1 MPSVRKLSEHSR
13 RGQPAL
19 RTPARLPRVRP
30 GVAAPRRASLR
41 AQRVLRRGPIAF
53 ILAATVTSSSWLLQ
67 AAQRPP
73 AAAAWRFV
81 VSGDARDCGDVVTPA
96 IAETARAN
104 RAAFYWHL
112 GDLRNSYT
120 PDMDIQHQPEHVKAP
135 LSLEDYRAME
145 WRDFI
150 ASQIAPFGSI
160 PYFIGI
166 GNHEV
171 VETKTR
177 EEYVA
182 TFAAWLDTPVL
193 RAQRQKDTPAD
204 TRVTSYYHWIDR
216 GIGFYFLDNATDEE
230 LDDRQM
236 AWFERALTHD
246 TADRSITT
254 IVAGMH
260 KPLPDGYNTTT
271 SMNESPRS
279 TETGRRVYADLL
291 KARDDAH
298 KRVYVLASHQH
309 FYMED
314 AYDTPYW
321 KDHGGVLPGW
331 VVGTAGALRS
341 RLPNPSPLVAMTN
354 VYGSL
359 VATVLPDGEIR
370 FVFQQVKEE
379 DTPRAVVKRY
389 GREFVH
395 WCFENN
401 TTVRPRP

>member
-41 AQRVLRRGPIAF
+41 VQRVLRRGPIAF

-120 PDMDIQHQPEHVKAP
+120 PDTDIQHQPEHVKAP

-160 PYFIGI
+160 P
-166 GNHEV
+166 
-171 VETKTR
+171 
-177 EEYVA
+177 
-182 TFAAWLDTPVL
+182 
-193 RAQRQKDTPAD
+193 
-204 TRVTSYYHWIDR
+204 
-216 GIGFYFLDNATDEE
+216 
-230 LDDRQM
+230 
-236 AWFERALTHD
+236 
-246 TADRSITT
+246 
-254 IVAGMH
+254 
-260 KPLPDGYNTTT
+260 
-271 SMNESPRS
+271 
-279 TETGRRVYADLL
+279 
-291 KARDDAH
+291 
-298 KRVYVLASHQH
+298 
-309 FYMED
+309 
-314 AYDTPYW
+314 
-321 KDHGGVLPGW
+321 
-331 VVGTAGALRS
+331 
-341 RLPNPSPLVAMTN
+341 
-354 VYGSL
+354 
-359 VATVLPDGEIR
+359 
-370 FVFQQVKEE
+370 
-379 DTPRAVVKRY
+379 
-389 GREFVH
+389 
-395 WCFENN
+395 
-401 TTVRPRP
+401 

>member
-1 MPSVRKLSEHSR
+1 MKP
-13 RGQPAL
+13 
-19 RTPARLPRVRP
+19 RLWYRE
-30 GVAAPRRASLR
+30 ASIF
-41 AQRVLRRGPIAF
+41 AM
-53 ILAATVTSSSWLLQ
+53 VTASAWLLQ
-67 AAQRPP
+67 AAQRTPP
-73 AAAAWRFV
+73 AAAWRFV
-81 VSGDARDCGDVVTPA
+81 VSGDARDCGDIVMPA
-96 IAETARAN
+96 IAGTARTS

-112 GDLRNSYT
+112 GDLRNSYS
-120 PDMDIQHQPEHVKAP
+120 PDADIQHQPEHVSAP
-135 LSLEDYRAME
+135 LGLDDYRAIE
-145 WRDFI
+145 WQDFI
-150 ASQIAPFGSI
+150 DSQIAPFGSL

-171 VETKTR
+171 VESKTR
-177 EEYVA
+177 EGYVA

-193 RAQRQKDTPAD
+193 RAQRRKDTPAD
-204 TRVTSYYHWIDR
+204 TSIKSYYHWIDR
-216 GIGFYFLDNATDEE
+216 GIAFYFLDNATDDEF
-230 LDDRQM
+230 DDAQV
-236 AWFERALTHD
+236 AWFERALARD
-246 TADRSITT
+246 TSDRSILT

-271 SMNESPRS
+271 SMNETPRS

-291 KARDDAH
+291 KAQSDGH

-341 RLPNPSPLVAMTN
+341 RLPNPSPAVAMTN

-359 VATVLPDGEIR
+359 LATVLPGGEIR
-370 FVFQQVKEE
+370 FEFKQIKEA
-379 DTPRAVVKRY
+379 DTPRAVLARY

>member
-1 MPSVRKLSEHSR
+1 MHH
-13 RGQPAL
+13 
-19 RTPARLPRVRP
+19 RLWH
-30 GVAAPRRASLR
+30 GS
-41 AQRVLRRGPIAF
+41 
-53 ILAATVTSSSWLLQ
+53 ILAAMVTGSAWLLQ
-67 AAQRPP
+67 AAQRTPV
-73 AAAAWRFV
+73 AGAWRFV
-81 VSGDARDCGDVVTPA
+81 VSGDARDCGDVVMPA
-96 IAETARAN
+96 IAETARSS

-112 GDLRNSYT
+112 GDLRNSYA
-120 PDMDIQHQPEHVKAP
+120 PDADIEHQPEHIVAP
-135 LSLEDYRAME
+135 LSLDDYRAIE

-150 ASQIAPFGSI
+150 TSQIAPFGSM

-171 VETKTR
+171 VESKTR

-193 RAQRQKDTPAD
+193 RAQRRKDTPAD
-204 TRVTSYYHWIDR
+204 PRVTSYYHWIDR
-216 GIGFYFLDNATDEE
+216 RIAFYFLDNATDDQF
-230 LDDRQM
+230 DDAQV
-236 AWFERALTHD
+236 AWFERALTRD
-246 TADRSITT
+246 SADRSIRT

-260 KPLPDGYNTTT
+260 KPLPDGYNTAT

-291 KARDDAH
+291 KAQRDGH

-341 RLPNPSPLVAMTN
+341 RLPNPSPRVAMTN

-359 VATVLPDGEIR
+359 VATVLPGGEIR
-370 FVFQQVKEE
+370 FAFQPITEG
-379 DTPRAVVKRY
+379 DTPRAVAARY
-389 GREFVH
+389 GAEFVH

-401 TTVRPRP
+401 TTVRPRS